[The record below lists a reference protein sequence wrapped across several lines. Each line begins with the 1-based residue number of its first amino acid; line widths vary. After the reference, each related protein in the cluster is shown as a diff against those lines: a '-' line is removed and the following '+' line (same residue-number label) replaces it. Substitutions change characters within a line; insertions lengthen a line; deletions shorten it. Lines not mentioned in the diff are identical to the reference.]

1 MPVIKLTPELL
12 EEGANRLTEANNSNE
27 NVINRL
33 DGLIS
38 SLNADWEGEAYN
50 AFKQSYDNKRK
61 TFVELSQEMEKFVL
75 FLKKFAD
82 VMRQEEK
89 RQASAAIN
97 LG

>member
-12 EEGANRLTEANNSNE
+12 EQGADKLVEANNLNE
-27 NVINRL
+27 DVIQRL
-33 DGLIS
+33 DNLIS
-38 SLNADWEGEAYN
+38 GLNADWEGDAYN
-50 AFKQSYDNKRK
+50 AFKQSYDSKRK
-61 TFVELSQEMEKFVL
+61 TFVELSQHMEKFVL

-89 RQASAAIN
+89 RQADAAIN